1 VKISAIRTA
10 RPSDIQSVLTLWIE
24 SDAEPTHTDDS
35 KGLNV
40 LLANDPEAL
49 VVAQDGT
56 DIVGSVIAA
65 WDGWRGSIHR
75 LVVSPS
81 HRRQGLAARLLAHAE
96 ARLITVG
103 AVRLQAIVVEADPLA
118 VGFWKA
124 TGWEQQVERLRFVK
138 G

>member
-1 VKISAIRTA
+1 MISAIRTA

-49 VVAQDGT
+49 MVAEDGT

-65 WDGWRGSIHR
+65 WDGWRGSIYR
-75 LVVSPS
+75 LVVTPS
-81 HRRQGLAARLLAHAE
+81 HRRQGVAARLLAHAE
-96 ARLITVG
+96 SRLVTVG
-103 AVRLQAIVVEADPLA
+103 AVRLQAIVVETEPLA
-118 VGFWKA
+118 VGFWTA
-124 TGWEQQVERLRFVK
+124 TGWERQVERLRFVK